1 MFTRFRCKYCGF
13 DHWDVDN
20 DIEEE
25 LWGHIQM
32 HHTEVFDEVQDL
44 ETPYMIEECYEEVM

>member
-1 MFTRFRCKYCGF
+1 MSTRFRCKYCGF
-13 DHWDVDN
+13 DCWDVDN

-32 HHTEVFDEVQDL
+32 NHKEIFEEVENL
-44 ETPYMIEECYEEVM
+44 ETPFMIEECYEEE